1 MKLSEWMARHA
12 PPTEGERAS
21 VDWLEA
27 ACLLRA
33 VYGLNLSELSTFQA
47 MFYLAGLPRVVELT
61 RGL

>member
-1 MKLSEWMARHA
+1 MARRA
-12 PPTEGERAS
+12 PVDGERES

-33 VYGLNLSELSTFQA
+33 VYGLDLHALTTFQA
-47 MFYLAGLPRVVELT
+47 MFYLSGLPRVVELT

>member
-1 MKLSEWMARHA
+1 MARRA
-12 PPTEGERAS
+12 PVDGERES

-33 VYGLNLSELSTFQA
+33 VYGLDLHGLTTYQA
-47 MFYLAGLPRVVELT
+47 MFYLSGLPRVVELT

>member
-1 MKLSEWMARHA
+1 MARRA
-12 PPTEGERAS
+12 PVEGERAS

-33 VYGLNLSELSTFQA
+33 VYGLELHALTTFQA

-61 RGL
+61 RGF